1 MFDLTGKSALITG
14 ASGGIGGAIAK
25 ALYAQGA
32 TVGLNGRN
40 VAALEKLAAEI
51 GGGDRVFIFAS
62 TLDTSE
68 EADALVGEVCAG
80 AYDVAAGWSL
90 RPVEGAVGNVRN
102 NGPELIQEMREQQ
115 GTLL

>member
-1 MFDLTGKSALITG
+1 MMTDV
-14 ASGGIGGAIAK
+14 ASDFRQPRRYVRLDTI
-25 ALYAQGA
+25 LR
-32 TVGLNGRN
+32 LRWL
-40 VAALEKLAAEI
+40 AALGQLHDRLPVPMDAETMDRWLAP
-51 GGGDRVFIFAS
+51 D
-62 TLDTSE
+62 TLGSAE

-90 RPVEGAVGNVRN
+90 RPVGSAVGNVRN